1 MRVRAPSRNVFAGE
15 TVDAVFSS
23 TAVLSGTQGHPPG
36 ADSSPVAFP
45 AAIDALLAGQSPT
58 TGFPW
63 MAEPIETFEGLAL
76 GLEGLPGSSDGQ
88 TLSWNPVWL
97 Q

>member
-1 MRVRAPSRNVFAGE
+1 M
-15 TVDAVFSS
+15 
-23 TAVLSGTQGHPPG
+23 
-36 ADSSPVAFP
+36 
-45 AAIDALLAGQSPT
+45 AIDALLAGQSPT

-76 GLEGLPGSSDGQ
+76 CLEGLPGSSDGQ
-88 TLSWNPVWL
+88 TLTWNPVWL

>member
-1 MRVRAPSRNVFAGE
+1 MFSQETGLTRV
-15 TVDAVFSS
+15 
-23 TAVLSGTQGHPPG
+23 TQGHPPG
-36 ADSSPVAFP
+36 ASSSPVAFP
-45 AAIDALLAGQSPT
+45 AAVDALLAGQSPT

-63 MAEPIETFEGLAL
+63 MAEPIETFEGLTL

-88 TLSWNPVWL
+88 TLNWNPVWL